1 MSSHESISYIRE
13 SEAKKPSLKQR
24 AIQGS
29 LWTLLGYGSNQV
41 LRLAGNLVLTR
52 LLFPEAFGLMALVQT
67 FLTGLQMFSDL
78 GIFPSIVHSKR
89 GDDPA
94 FLNTAWT
101 LQVVRGIMLWLGTC
115 IIAAPIARF
124 YGEPMLMQLLPVAG
138 LSALIDGTA
147 STKLATANRR
157 LALKQLTTIEIS
169 TYAIILSVMIVGA
182 WLYQSV
188 WVLVIGSLVGSL
200 LKSIASHVLL
210 KGERNSFYWDKEAI
224 RELQQFGQWIFLST
238 IIAFFALQGD
248 RLVLGWLLDVRF
260 LGVYTVALGLSSAI
274 ESVVTQM
281 NSKVLFPS
289 YAELIRERPEALY
302 RVLRKARLM
311 LMALSS
317 SFAIVL
323 VFFGKPLIDILYDD
337 RYLEAGWILRVLAIG
352 FLGRV
357 LSVTYEDIL
366 LAKGQTFKT
375 MLLTSIGALFQVN
388 AMFLGYSL
396 AGHQGVI
403 VGIAVTEWLTY
414 IAYALYF
421 TRLSLWQPE
430 LDFPVV
436 ALAGCLAAIVYYT

>member
-1 MSSHESISYIRE
+1 MSSQADSYIRE
-13 SEAKKPSLKQR
+13 SKEQKPTLKQR
-24 AIQGS
+24 AIRGS
-29 LWTLLGYGSNQV
+29 IWTFLGYGSSQI
-41 LRLAGNLVLTR
+41 LRLGGNLVLTR

-89 GDDPA
+89 GEDPA

-101 LQVVRGIMLWLGTC
+101 LQVIRGIVLWVGTC

-124 YGEPMLMQLLPVAG
+124 YDEPMLMQLLPVAG

-147 STKLATANRR
+147 STKLATANRQ
-157 LALKQLTTIEIS
+157 LALKQLTTLEIS
-169 TYAIILSVMIVGA
+169 IYAISLSVMIVGA
-182 WLYQSV
+182 WLYRSV
-188 WVLVIGSLVGSL
+188 WVLLLGGLIGSL

-210 KGERNSFYWDKEAI
+210 KGERNSFCWDKEAFH
-224 RELQQFGQWIFLST
+224 ELQQFGQWIFLST

-248 RLVLGWLLDVRF
+248 RLALGWLLDVRF
-260 LGVYTVALGLSSAI
+260 LGIYTVALGLSSAV
-274 ESVVTQM
+274 ESIVTQM

-289 YAELIRERPEALY
+289 YAELIRERPAALY
-302 RVLRKARLM
+302 RVLRKARLI
-311 LMALSS
+311 LIALSS
-317 SFAIVL
+317 SFAIFLVL
-323 VFFGKPLIDILYDD
+323 FGKPLIDLLYDE

-375 MLLTSIGALFQVN
+375 MLLTSIGALFQLN
-388 AMFLGYSL
+388 SMLLGYSL
-396 AGHQGVI
+396 AGPQGVI
-403 VGIAVTEWLTY
+403 IGIAATEWLTY

-421 TRLSLWQPE
+421 NRLSLWQPE

-436 ALAGCLAAIVYYT
+436 ALAGCLTLIVYYT